1 VTKELQL
8 YHNPRCSKSR
18 QALALLEERGYTP
31 EIIEYLKT
39 PPDLDTLKQLLASLQ
54 LKPRDILRK
63 KEKEY
68 SDLGLDDETLSDDQ
82 ILQAIIKAPKL
93 LERPILV
100 RGDRAAIGRPTEN
113 ARTYTYSAAGVARS
127 ANRVTP
133 GAGIR
138 TPVC

>member
-1 VTKELQL
+1 MTTRLQL

-18 QALALLEERGYTP
+18 QALALLHERGYTP
-31 EIIEYLKT
+31 EIIEYLET
-39 PPDLDTLKQLLASLQ
+39 PPDLETLKQLLDHLQ

-68 SDLGLDDETLSDDQ
+68 LELGLDNESLTDDQ
-82 ILQAIIKAPKL
+82 VLKAITKAPKL

-113 ARTYTYSAAGVARS
+113 LL
-127 ANRVTP
+127 P
-133 GAGIR
+133 LLD
-138 TPVC
+138 

>member
-1 VTKELQL
+1 MTKELQL

-39 PPDLDTLKQLLASLQ
+39 PPDLETLKQLLARLQ
-54 LKPRDILRK
+54 LKPRGILRK

-68 SDLGLDDETLSDDQ
+68 SELGLDDETLTDDQ

-113 ARTYTYSAAGVARS
+113 LL
-127 ANRVTP
+127 P
-133 GAGIR
+133 LLD
-138 TPVC
+138 